1 MGFYKGNKITVPP
14 LNKKTKLQTLNEER
28 DGVYY
33 AINKLHSE
41 MTQETGTNDLGRLNR
56 ATEKNGMAAKYR
68 ELTEAIA
75 EEKARMEKEKVNKVN
90 SMRAYR
96 VKEKADQEI
105 IDQAASLEARAKED
119 AIIDRLIERGPSDT
133 K

>member
-1 MGFYKGNKITVPP
+1 
-14 LNKKTKLQTLNEER
+14 
-28 DGVYY
+28 
-33 AINKLHSE
+33 

-56 ATEKNGMAAKYR
+56 ATVKNGMAAKYR

-90 SMRAYR
+90 SMRAER
-96 VKEKADQEI
+96 EKANTLQDE